1 MNNIENMNPG
11 PSVKDEAWKKI
22 QKVTEAKFG
31 LMDLEEKRK
40 NNIDDYRKV
49 ESNLGSL
56 GVDRQSETAKDI
68 LDPFL
73 EEMAQISKEMGEI
86 KENNGF
92 KEDRVKTLEQRLE
105 RLQYIDN
112 ENRNNFF
119 ATEPGKEYE
128 PLLDQY
134 SKRLAE
140 QSDFNSRNRIGIDV
154 IQADMKVLE
163 DQLELL
169 EKTTEGSIY
178 ASRRD
183 KIDTLKGKVDSYLQ
197 SVKSADRDESEIR
210 EISRNSKAA

>member
-1 MNNIENMNPG
+1 MNHAENIN
-11 PSVKDEAWKKI
+11 SSSSIKDEAWKKI

-40 NNIDDYRKV
+40 TNIDDYREAK
-49 ESNLGSL
+49 SSL
-56 GVDRQSETAKDI
+56 DSFDVDRQSETAKEI

-86 KENNGF
+86 KESNGF

-119 ATEPGKEYE
+119 ATEPGKKYE
-128 PLLDQY
+128 PLLDEY
-134 SKRLAE
+134 SKRLDE
-140 QSDFNSRNRIGIDV
+140 LTDFYSRNKIGVDV
-154 IQADMKVLE
+154 IQAGKKDLR

-169 EKTTEGSIY
+169 EKTKEGSIY

-183 KIDTLKGKVDSYLQ
+183 KIDTLKGKVDSYLRA
-197 SVKSADRDESEIR
+197 VKSADWDESEIR
-210 EISRNSKAA
+210 EISKNNKAA